1 MNFSHTLLVIA
12 YAKALFFILY
22 KILLGS
28 SRHSQPPR
36 VTLTWKKPQ
45 YPEGYGSFFQSN
57 VLLVSIS
64 SILNSFVFL

>member
-1 MNFSHTLLVIA
+1 MQRHFSLFSIKYCWGLADTLNL
-12 YAKALFFILY
+12 
-22 KILLGS
+22 
-28 SRHSQPPR
+28 PR

>member
-1 MNFSHTLLVIA
+1 MQRHFSLFSIKYCWGLADTLN
-12 YAKALFFILY
+12 
-22 KILLGS
+22 
-28 SRHSQPPR
+28 PPR

>member
-1 MNFSHTLLVIA
+1 MQRHFSLFSIKYCWGLADTLNP
-12 YAKALFFILY
+12 
-22 KILLGS
+22 
-28 SRHSQPPR
+28 PPR